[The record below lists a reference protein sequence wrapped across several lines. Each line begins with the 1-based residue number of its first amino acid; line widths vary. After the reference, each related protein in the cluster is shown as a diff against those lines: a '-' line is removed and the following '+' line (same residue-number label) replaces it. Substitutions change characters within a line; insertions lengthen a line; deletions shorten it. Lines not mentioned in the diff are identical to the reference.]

1 MFQVKSQSRARKLT
15 ATYACPNVTKYQ
27 DCQIEFHVSTMR
39 LTSNS
44 YFHRVM
50 TLELELSFQNPEFK
64 ILEGLNP
71 ECRNTE
77 SILNMHKS

>member
-1 MFQVKSQSRARKLT
+1 
-15 ATYACPNVTKYQ
+15 
-27 DCQIEFHVSTMR
+27 
-39 LTSNS
+39 
-44 YFHRVM
+44 M

-71 ECRNTE
+71 EFRNTE